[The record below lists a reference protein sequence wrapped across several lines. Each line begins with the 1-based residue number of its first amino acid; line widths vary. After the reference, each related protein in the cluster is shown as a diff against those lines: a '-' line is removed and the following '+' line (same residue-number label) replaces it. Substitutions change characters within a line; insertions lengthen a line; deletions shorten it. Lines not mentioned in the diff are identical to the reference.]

1 MVARGLRRDSLPPA
15 SGVPPLGAAPGRTWC
30 GTCGAR
36 LPAERLADRPLCGT
50 DGVDT
55 LNGIQAKRWGQRV
68 QFVVNDRDAEL
79 NAARQMR
86 RLGFHDAEATRP
98 GADGGIDVRASGAV
112 AQVKCRSHPTG
123 KEAVQRL
130 YGARGKA
137 HSLDMLF
144 FSSSSYSG
152 PAVECADD
160 LGVCLFTYDVRGE
173 IAPVNEAARQLVSRS
188 QAKAQQQKPNAAAAA
203 PFTAPQRDSVPRHTN
218 TAGSPP
224 RPRDSAGTQPGQ
236 VAEPRW
242 DTARAPVAPAPS
254 ILQSLLPP
262 DAALDS
268 PENTH
273 DAGRQADRDARKRSR
288 ASARRKEVVAER
300 EVRPTVFEKLD
311 QKASQLEG
319 SSGGRSRDSVQ
330 ERKKR
335 EKSPFRRFLGR

>member
-1 MVARGLRRDSLPPA
+1 MQFI
-15 SGVPPLGAAPGRTWC
+15 
-30 GTCGAR
+30 
-36 LPAERLADRPLCGT
+36 AD
-50 DGVDT
+50 
-55 LNGIQAKRWGQRV
+55 
-68 QFVVNDRDAEL
+68 DRDAEL

-137 HSLDMLF
+137 HTLDMLF

-173 IAPVNEAARQLVSRS
+173 ITPVNEAARQLVSRS
-188 QAKAQQQKPNAAAAA
+188 RAKTQRQKPNAAAVA

-224 RPRDSAGTQPGQ
+224 RPRDSAGTPPTRF
-236 VAEPRW
+236 AEPRR
-242 DTARAPVAPAPS
+242 DAARAPVAPAPS

-262 DAALDS
+262 GAALESPECTLDAALES
-268 PENTH
+268 PQGTL

-288 ASARRKEVVAER
+288 ASARRREVAAER
-300 EVRPTVFEKLD
+300 AVRPTVFEKLD

-319 SSGGRSRDSVQ
+319 SSSSRSRNSVQ